1 MPKRKWKTGLPTLD
15 ISRLPHFSLHAGLS
29 NLNCYLTVF
38 LFPIFLSTYGEN
50 EAEVPKELADFL
62 KHIKNPGE
70 PLETEKRGS
79 YEAPVDRQVQRLK
92 CDRGMEAQYMML
104 EEMRKDER
112 EAGRKEGH
120 EAGKNEGLKTGRLEG
135 EEPEE
140 RTMELVSVLMNQG
153 RYEDL
158 KRCLEDRTFREE
170 LLEQFGIKGKEKQGP
185 YTEE

>member
-1 MPKRKWKTGLPTLD
+1 
-15 ISRLPHFSLHAGLS
+15 
-29 NLNCYLTVF
+29 
-38 LFPIFLSTYGEN
+38 
-50 EAEVPKELADFL
+50 
-62 KHIKNPGE
+62 
-70 PLETEKRGS
+70 
-79 YEAPVDRQVQRLK
+79 
-92 CDRGMEAQYMML
+92 MML
-104 EEMRKDER
+104 EEMLKDER